1 MTKWEFQQIV
11 KRDIAAQT
19 RNEADVGVDWLKPL
33 LEMEA
38 EEDRHQ
44 LILFCAALAKKV
56 KANEMPKM

>member
-11 KRDIAAQT
+11 QRDMAVQI
-19 RNEADVGVDWLKPL
+19 RNENEVGLDWLKPL

-44 LILFCAALAKKV
+44 LILFCSELAKKV
-56 KANEMPKM
+56 QHAKT